1 MKKIIKKI
9 ASRHLFR
16 FDVKHFLHFFVVFT
30 LIFVALSAII
40 LQTMTSGIYKSTDE
54 NIERLAKNP
63 LMLTSLALQGNNNT
77 TILANGKTEAQGN
90 DSGGAAR
97 IPQLSVFSPNQTV
110 ILYDKKGNIL
120 NADIDLETATVAN
133 NLKFNQSNL
142 GKIGTVTIKTA
153 TGDALLYRTKT
164 FKASFDKSVTT
175 NIAYIQVFINVDQ
188 LSDSLERSQFII
200 LTTMVS
206 FWLISLVASIYL
218 SRWSLKPVLAA
229 YEKEK
234 NFVENASHELR
245 TPLTILQNRLELL
258 FQKPT
263 ATIIDESENI
273 SQSLAEVRNMRML
286 TSNLLN
292 LAKRDGGLKVEL
304 TKVNQT
310 YFEKIFEN
318 YKLLAENSNRA
329 FTSTVNFKDQVR
341 LDESL
346 IKQVL
351 TILFDNA
358 VKYSDDGSQI
368 AIQVEKT
375 GQNLIITT
383 SDNGFGISDA
393 DKKKIFDRFYR
404 VDKARTR
411 QKGGFGLG
419 LALAKQIIDACGGR
433 IDVQDNQP
441 QGTKFIIKLRV

>member
-1 MKKIIKKI
+1 MKKIVKKF
-9 ASRHLFR
+9 ASHHLFH

-30 LIFVALSAII
+30 VIFVALSVII
-40 LQTMTSGIYKSTDE
+40 LQTLTSGIYKSTDE
-54 NIERLAKNP
+54 TIERLAKNP
-63 LMLTSLALQGNNNT
+63 LMLTNLALHGTNNT
-77 TILANGKTEAQGN
+77 TIFSDGPVNSQSNETSSV
-90 DSGGAAR
+90 SGTQ
-97 IPQLSVFSPNQTV
+97 ISVFSPNQTV
-110 ILYDKKGNIL
+110 ILYDKKGQIL
-120 NADIDLETATVAN
+120 NADTNLETSTVAEDI
-133 NLKFNQSNL
+133 KFDKSNV
-142 GKIGTVTIKTA
+142 GKISTVTIKTS
-153 TGDALLYRTKT
+153 GDALLYRTKT
-164 FKASFDKSVTT
+164 FKVTFDKNITT
-175 NIAYIQVFINVDQ
+175 NIAYIQIFVNVDQ
-188 LSDSLERSQFII
+188 LSDSLSRSQFII

-218 SRWSLKPVLAA
+218 SRWSQKPVLAA

-245 TPLTILQNRLELL
+245 TPLAILQNRLELL

-263 ATIIDESENI
+263 ATIIDQSENI

-304 TKVNQT
+304 TTVDQT

-318 YKLLAENSNRA
+318 YKLLAENSERE
-329 FTSTVNFKDQVR
+329 FTSSVHLKDRVK

-358 VKYSDDGSQI
+358 VKYTDLGSQI
-368 AIQVEKT
+368 DIKVEKT
-375 GQNLIITT
+375 GQNLVITT
-383 SDNGFGISDA
+383 SDTGYGISNE

-419 LALAKQIIDACGGR
+419 LSLAKQIIDACGGR

-441 QGTKFIIKLRV
+441 QGTKFIIKLRA

>member
-1 MKKIIKKI
+1 MKKIVKKF
-9 ASRHLFR
+9 ASHHLFR

-30 LIFVALSAII
+30 VIFVALSAII

-54 NIERLAKNP
+54 TIDRLAKNP
-63 LMLTSLALQGNNNT
+63 LMLTNIALHGNNNT
-77 TILANGKTEAQGN
+77 TIFSDEATGNQANAANAT
-90 DSGGAAR
+90 SGT
-97 IPQLSVFSPNQTV
+97 QVSVFSPNQTV
-110 ILYDKKGNIL
+110 ILYNQKGAIL
-120 NADIDLETATVAN
+120 NADTNLETATVAD
-133 NLKFNQSNL
+133 NLKFNKSNI
-142 GKIGTVTIKTA
+142 GKMGTVTIKTA
-153 TGDALLYRTKT
+153 SGETLLYRTKT
-164 FKASFDKSVTT
+164 FKVTFDKSITT
-175 NIAYIQVFINVDQ
+175 NIAYIQIFVNVDQ
-188 LSDSLERSQFII
+188 LSDSLSRSQFII

-218 SRWSLKPVLAA
+218 SRWSQKPVLAA

-245 TPLTILQNRLELL
+245 TPLAILQNRLELL

-263 ATIIDESENI
+263 ATIIDQSENI
-273 SQSLAEVRNMRML
+273 SQSLAEVRNMRLL

-318 YKLLAENSNRA
+318 YKLLAENSDRA
-329 FTSTVNFKDQVR
+329 FTSSVHLKDFVK

-358 VKYSDDGSQI
+358 VKYSDVGSHI
-368 AIQVEKT
+368 DIKVEKT
-375 GQNLIITT
+375 GQTLFITT
-383 SDNGFGISDA
+383 SDDGYGISND

-419 LALAKQIIDACGGR
+419 LSLAKQIIDACGGR

-441 QGTKFIIKLRV
+441 QGTKFIIKLRA

>member
-1 MKKIIKKI
+1 MKKIVKKF
-9 ASRHLFR
+9 ASHHLFR

-30 LIFVALSAII
+30 VIFVALSVII
-40 LQTMTSGIYKSTDE
+40 LQTLTSGIYKSTDE
-54 NIERLAKNP
+54 TIERLAKNP
-63 LMLTSLALQGNNNT
+63 LMLTNLALHGTNNT
-77 TILANGKTEAQGN
+77 TIFSDGPVNSQSNETSSV
-90 DSGGAAR
+90 SGTQ
-97 IPQLSVFSPNQTV
+97 ISVFSPNQTV
-110 ILYDKKGNIL
+110 ILYDKKGQIL
-120 NADIDLETATVAN
+120 NADTNLETSTVAEDI
-133 NLKFNQSNL
+133 KFDKSNV
-142 GKIGTVTIKTA
+142 GKISTVTIKTS
-153 TGDALLYRTKT
+153 GDALLYRTKT
-164 FKASFDKSVTT
+164 FKVTFDKNITT
-175 NIAYIQVFINVDQ
+175 NIAYIQIFVNVDQ
-188 LSDSLERSQFII
+188 LSDSLSRSQFII

-218 SRWSLKPVLAA
+218 SRWSQKPVLAA

-245 TPLTILQNRLELL
+245 TPLAILQNRLELL

-263 ATIIDESENI
+263 ATIIDQSENI

-304 TKVNQT
+304 TTVDQT

-318 YKLLAENSNRA
+318 YKLLAENSERE
-329 FTSTVNFKDQVR
+329 FTSSVHLKDSVK

-358 VKYSDDGSQI
+358 VKYTDVGSQI
-368 AIQVEKT
+368 DIKVEKT
-375 GQNLIITT
+375 GQNLVITT
-383 SDNGFGISDA
+383 SDTGYGISNE

-419 LALAKQIIDACGGR
+419 LSLAKQIIDACGGR

-441 QGTKFIIKLRV
+441 QGTKFIIKLRA

>member
-1 MKKIIKKI
+1 MKKIVKKF
-9 ASRHLFR
+9 ASHHLFR

-30 LIFVALSAII
+30 VIFVALSVII
-40 LQTMTSGIYKSTDE
+40 LQTLTSGIYKSTDE
-54 NIERLAKNP
+54 TIERLAKNP
-63 LMLTSLALQGNNNT
+63 LMLTNLALHGTNNT
-77 TILANGKTEAQGN
+77 TIFSDGPVNSQSNETSSV
-90 DSGGAAR
+90 SGTQ
-97 IPQLSVFSPNQTV
+97 ISVFSPNQTV
-110 ILYDKKGNIL
+110 ILYDKKGQIL
-120 NADIDLETATVAN
+120 NADTNLETSTVAEDI
-133 NLKFNQSNL
+133 KFDKSNV
-142 GKIGTVTIKTA
+142 GKISTVTIKTS
-153 TGDALLYRTKT
+153 GDALLYRTKT
-164 FKASFDKSVTT
+164 FKVTFDKNITT
-175 NIAYIQVFINVDQ
+175 NIAYIQIFVNVDQ
-188 LSDSLERSQFII
+188 LSDSLSRSQFII

-218 SRWSLKPVLAA
+218 SRWSQKPVLAA

-245 TPLTILQNRLELL
+245 TPLAILQNRLELL

-263 ATIIDESENI
+263 ATIIDQSENI

-304 TKVNQT
+304 TTVDQT

-318 YKLLAENSNRA
+318 YKLLAENSERE
-329 FTSTVNFKDQVR
+329 FTSSVHLKDRVK

-358 VKYSDDGSQI
+358 VKYTDLGSQI
-368 AIQVEKT
+368 DIKVEKT
-375 GQNLIITT
+375 GQNLVITT
-383 SDNGFGISDA
+383 SDTGYGISNE

-419 LALAKQIIDACGGR
+419 LSLAKQIIDACGGR

-441 QGTKFIIKLRV
+441 QGTKFIIKLRA

>member
-1 MKKIIKKI
+1 MKKIVKKF
-9 ASRHLFR
+9 ASHHLFR

-30 LIFVALSAII
+30 VIFVALSVII
-40 LQTMTSGIYKSTDE
+40 LQTLTSGIYKSTDE
-54 NIERLAKNP
+54 TIERLAKNP
-63 LMLTSLALQGNNNT
+63 LMLTNLALHGTNNT
-77 TILANGKTEAQGN
+77 TIFSDGPVNSQSNETSSV
-90 DSGGAAR
+90 SGTQ
-97 IPQLSVFSPNQTV
+97 ISVFSPNQTV
-110 ILYDKKGNIL
+110 ILYDKKGQIL
-120 NADIDLETATVAN
+120 NADTNLETSTVAEDI
-133 NLKFNQSNL
+133 KFDKSNV
-142 GKIGTVTIKTA
+142 GKISTVTIKTS
-153 TGDALLYRTKT
+153 GDALLYRTKT
-164 FKASFDKSVTT
+164 FKVTFDKNITT
-175 NIAYIQVFINVDQ
+175 NIAYIQIFVNVDQ
-188 LSDSLERSQFII
+188 LSDSLSRSQFII

-218 SRWSLKPVLAA
+218 SRWSQKPVLAA

-245 TPLTILQNRLELL
+245 TPLAILQNRLELL

-263 ATIIDESENI
+263 ATIIDQSENI

-304 TKVNQT
+304 TTVDQT

-318 YKLLAENSNRA
+318 YKLLAENSERE
-329 FTSTVNFKDQVR
+329 FTSSVHLKDRVK

-358 VKYSDDGSQI
+358 VKYTDVGSQI
-368 AIQVEKT
+368 DIKVEKT
-375 GQNLIITT
+375 GQNLVIIT
-383 SDNGFGISDA
+383 SDTGYGISNE

-419 LALAKQIIDACGGR
+419 LSLAKQIIDACGGR

-441 QGTKFIIKLRV
+441 QGTKFIIKLRA

>member
-1 MKKIIKKI
+1 MKKIVKKI

-30 LIFVALSAII
+30 VIFVALSAII

-54 NIERLAKNP
+54 TIDRLAKNP
-63 LMLTSLALQGNNNT
+63 LMLTNLALHGNNNT
-77 TILANGKTEAQGN
+77 TIFSDEAADNSDNAPTG
-90 DSGGAAR
+90 
-97 IPQLSVFSPNQTV
+97 PQFSVFSPNQTV
-110 ILYDKKGNIL
+110 ILYDQKGAIL
-120 NADIDLETATVAN
+120 NADTNLETATVAD
-133 NLKFNQSNL
+133 NLKFNKSNI
-142 GKIGTVTIKTA
+142 GKMGTVTIKTA
-153 TGDALLYRTKT
+153 SGDALLYRTKT
-164 FKASFDKSVTT
+164 FKVTFDKSITT
-175 NIAYIQVFINVDQ
+175 NIAYIQIFVNVDQ
-188 LSDSLERSQFII
+188 LSDSLSRSQFII

-218 SRWSLKPVLAA
+218 SRWSQKPVLAA

-245 TPLTILQNRLELL
+245 TPLAILQNRLELL

-263 ATIIDESENI
+263 ATIIDQSENI
-273 SQSLAEVRNMRML
+273 SQSLAEVRNMRLL

-304 TKVNQT
+304 TSVDCT

-318 YKLLAENSNRA
+318 YKLLAENSDRV
-329 FTSTVNFKDQVR
+329 FTSSVNLKDRVK

-351 TILFDNA
+351 TILYDNA
-358 VKYSDDGSQI
+358 VKYSDVGSHI
-368 AIQVEKT
+368 DIKVEKT
-375 GQNLIITT
+375 GQMLVITT
-383 SDNGFGISDA
+383 SDNGYGISNE

-419 LALAKQIIDACGGR
+419 LSLAKQIIDACGGKL
-433 IDVQDNQP
+433 DVQDNPP
-441 QGTKFIIKLRV
+441 QGTKFIIKLRA

>member
-1 MKKIIKKI
+1 MKKIVKKF
-9 ASRHLFR
+9 ASHHLFR

-30 LIFVALSAII
+30 VIFVALSVII
-40 LQTMTSGIYKSTDE
+40 LQTLTLGIYKSTDE
-54 NIERLAKNP
+54 TIERLAKNP
-63 LMLTSLALQGNNNT
+63 LMLTNLALHGTNNT
-77 TILANGKTEAQGN
+77 TIFSDGPVNSQSNETSSV
-90 DSGGAAR
+90 SGTQ
-97 IPQLSVFSPNQTV
+97 ISVFSPNQTV
-110 ILYDKKGNIL
+110 ILYDKKGQIL
-120 NADIDLETATVAN
+120 NADTNLETSTVAEDI
-133 NLKFNQSNL
+133 KFDKSNV
-142 GKIGTVTIKTA
+142 GKISTVTIKTS
-153 TGDALLYRTKT
+153 GDALLYRTKT
-164 FKASFDKSVTT
+164 FKVTFDKNITT
-175 NIAYIQVFINVDQ
+175 NIAYIQIFVNVDQ
-188 LSDSLERSQFII
+188 LSDSLSRSQFII

-218 SRWSLKPVLAA
+218 SRWSQKPVLAA

-245 TPLTILQNRLELL
+245 TPLAILQNRLELL

-263 ATIIDESENI
+263 ATIIDQSENI

-304 TKVNQT
+304 TTVDQT

-318 YKLLAENSNRA
+318 YKLLAENSERE
-329 FTSTVNFKDQVR
+329 FTSSVHLKDRVK

-358 VKYSDDGSQI
+358 VKYTDVGSQI
-368 AIQVEKT
+368 DIKVEKT
-375 GQNLIITT
+375 GQNLVITT
-383 SDNGFGISDA
+383 SDTGYGISNE

-419 LALAKQIIDACGGR
+419 LSLAKQIIDACGGR

-441 QGTKFIIKLRV
+441 QGTKFMIKLRA

>member
-1 MKKIIKKI
+1 MKKIVKKF
-9 ASRHLFR
+9 ASHHLFR

-30 LIFVALSAII
+30 VIFVALSVII
-40 LQTMTSGIYKSTDE
+40 LQTLTLGIYKSTDE
-54 NIERLAKNP
+54 TIERLAKNP
-63 LMLTSLALQGNNNT
+63 LMLTNLALHGTNNT
-77 TILANGKTEAQGN
+77 TIFSDGPVNSQSNETSSV
-90 DSGGAAR
+90 SGTQ
-97 IPQLSVFSPNQTV
+97 ISVFSPNQTV
-110 ILYDKKGNIL
+110 ILYDKKGQIL
-120 NADIDLETATVAN
+120 NADTNLETSTVAEN
-133 NLKFNQSNL
+133 IKFDKSNV
-142 GKIGTVTIKTA
+142 GKISTVTIKTS
-153 TGDALLYRTKT
+153 GDALLYRTKT
-164 FKASFDKSVTT
+164 FKVTFDKNITT
-175 NIAYIQVFINVDQ
+175 NIAYIQIFVNVDQ
-188 LSDSLERSQFII
+188 LSDSLSRSQFII

-218 SRWSLKPVLAA
+218 SRWSQKPVLAA

-245 TPLTILQNRLELL
+245 TPLAILQNRLELL

-263 ATIIDESENI
+263 ATIIDQSENI

-304 TKVNQT
+304 TTVDQT

-318 YKLLAENSNRA
+318 YKLLAENSERE
-329 FTSTVNFKDQVR
+329 FTSSVHLKDRVK

-358 VKYSDDGSQI
+358 VKYTDVGSQI
-368 AIQVEKT
+368 DIKVEKT
-375 GQNLIITT
+375 GQNLVITT
-383 SDNGFGISDA
+383 SDTGYGISNE

-419 LALAKQIIDACGGR
+419 LSLAKQIIDACGGR

-441 QGTKFIIKLRV
+441 QGTKFIIKLRA

>member
-1 MKKIIKKI
+1 MKKIVKKF
-9 ASRHLFR
+9 ASHHLFR

-30 LIFVALSAII
+30 VIFVALSVII
-40 LQTMTSGIYKSTDE
+40 LQTLTLGIYKSTDE
-54 NIERLAKNP
+54 TIERLAKNP
-63 LMLTSLALQGNNNT
+63 LMLTNLALHGTNNT
-77 TILANGKTEAQGN
+77 TIFSDGPVNSQSNETSSV
-90 DSGGAAR
+90 SGTQ
-97 IPQLSVFSPNQTV
+97 ISVFSPNQTV
-110 ILYDKKGNIL
+110 ILYDKKGQIL
-120 NADIDLETATVAN
+120 NADTNLETSTVAEDI
-133 NLKFNQSNL
+133 KFDKSNV
-142 GKIGTVTIKTA
+142 GKISTVTIKTS
-153 TGDALLYRTKT
+153 GDALLYRTKT
-164 FKASFDKSVTT
+164 FKVTFDKNITT
-175 NIAYIQVFINVDQ
+175 NIAYIQIFVNVDQ
-188 LSDSLERSQFII
+188 LSDSLSRSQFII

-218 SRWSLKPVLAA
+218 SRWSQKPVLAA

-245 TPLTILQNRLELL
+245 TPLAILQNRLELL

-263 ATIIDESENI
+263 ATIIDQSENI

-304 TKVNQT
+304 TTVDQT

-318 YKLLAENSNRA
+318 YKLLAENSERE
-329 FTSTVNFKDQVR
+329 FTSSVHLKDRVK

-358 VKYSDDGSQI
+358 VKYTDVGSQI
-368 AIQVEKT
+368 DIKVEKT
-375 GQNLIITT
+375 GQNLVITT
-383 SDNGFGISDA
+383 SDTGYGISNE

-419 LALAKQIIDACGGR
+419 LSLAKQIIDACGGR

-441 QGTKFIIKLRV
+441 QGTKFIIKLRA

>member
-1 MKKIIKKI
+1 MKKIFKKF
-9 ASRHLFR
+9 ASHHLFR

-30 LIFVALSAII
+30 VIFVALSVII
-40 LQTMTSGIYKSTDE
+40 LQTLTSGIYKSTDE
-54 NIERLAKNP
+54 TIERLAKNP
-63 LMLTSLALQGNNNT
+63 LMLTNLALHGTNNT
-77 TILANGKTEAQGN
+77 TIFSDGPVNSQSNETSSV
-90 DSGGAAR
+90 SGTQ
-97 IPQLSVFSPNQTV
+97 ISVFSPNQTV
-110 ILYDKKGNIL
+110 ILYDKKGQIL
-120 NADIDLETATVAN
+120 NADTNLETSTVAEDI
-133 NLKFNQSNL
+133 KFDKSNV
-142 GKIGTVTIKTA
+142 GKISTVTIKTS
-153 TGDALLYRTKT
+153 GDALLYRTKT
-164 FKASFDKSVTT
+164 FKVTFDKNITT
-175 NIAYIQVFINVDQ
+175 NIAYIQIFVNVDQ
-188 LSDSLERSQFII
+188 LSDSLSRSQFII

-218 SRWSLKPVLAA
+218 SRWSQKPVLAA

-245 TPLTILQNRLELL
+245 TPLAILQNRLELL

-263 ATIIDESENI
+263 ATIIDQSENI

-304 TKVNQT
+304 TTVDQT

-318 YKLLAENSNRA
+318 YKLLAENSERE
-329 FTSTVNFKDQVR
+329 FTSSVHLKDRVK

-358 VKYSDDGSQI
+358 VKYTDVGSQI
-368 AIQVEKT
+368 DIKVEKT
-375 GQNLIITT
+375 GQNLVITT
-383 SDNGFGISDA
+383 SDTGYGISNE

-419 LALAKQIIDACGGR
+419 LSLAKQIIDACGGR

-441 QGTKFIIKLRV
+441 QGTKFIIKLRA

>member
-1 MKKIIKKI
+1 MKKIVKKF
-9 ASRHLFR
+9 ASHHLFR

-30 LIFVALSAII
+30 VIFVALSVII
-40 LQTMTSGIYKSTDE
+40 LQTLTSGIYKSTDE
-54 NIERLAKNP
+54 TIERLAKNP
-63 LMLTSLALQGNNNT
+63 LMLTNLALHGTNNT
-77 TILANGKTEAQGN
+77 TIFSDGPVNSQSNETSSV
-90 DSGGAAR
+90 SGTQ
-97 IPQLSVFSPNQTV
+97 ISVFSPNQTV
-110 ILYDKKGNIL
+110 ILYDKKGQIL
-120 NADIDLETATVAN
+120 NADTNLETSTVAEDI
-133 NLKFNQSNL
+133 KFDKSNV
-142 GKIGTVTIKTA
+142 GKISTVTIKTS
-153 TGDALLYRTKT
+153 GDALLYRTKT
-164 FKASFDKSVTT
+164 FKVTFDKNITT
-175 NIAYIQVFINVDQ
+175 NIAYIQIFVNVDQ
-188 LSDSLERSQFII
+188 LSDSLSRSQFII

-218 SRWSLKPVLAA
+218 SRWSQKPVLAA

-245 TPLTILQNRLELL
+245 TPLAILQNRLELL

-263 ATIIDESENI
+263 ATIIDQSENI

-304 TKVNQT
+304 TTVDQT

-318 YKLLAENSNRA
+318 YKLLAENSERE
-329 FTSTVNFKDQVR
+329 FTSSVHLKDRVK

-358 VKYSDDGSQI
+358 VKYTDLGSQI
-368 AIQVEKT
+368 DIKVEKT
-375 GQNLIITT
+375 GQNLVIIT
-383 SDNGFGISDA
+383 SDTGYGISNE

-419 LALAKQIIDACGGR
+419 LSLAKQIIDACGGR

-441 QGTKFIIKLRV
+441 QGTKFIIKLRA

>member
-1 MKKIIKKI
+1 MKKIVKKF
-9 ASRHLFR
+9 ASHHLFR

-30 LIFVALSAII
+30 VIFVALSVII
-40 LQTMTSGIYKSTDE
+40 LQTLTSGIYKSTDE
-54 NIERLAKNP
+54 TIERLAKNP
-63 LMLTSLALQGNNNT
+63 LMLTNLALHGTNNT
-77 TILANGKTEAQGN
+77 TIFSDGPVNSQSNETSSV
-90 DSGGAAR
+90 SGTQ
-97 IPQLSVFSPNQTV
+97 ISVFSPNQTV
-110 ILYDKKGNIL
+110 ILYDKKGQIL
-120 NADIDLETATVAN
+120 NADTNLETSTVAEDI
-133 NLKFNQSNL
+133 KFDKSNV
-142 GKIGTVTIKTA
+142 GKISTVTIKTS
-153 TGDALLYRTKT
+153 GDALLYRTKT
-164 FKASFDKSVTT
+164 FKVTFDKNITT
-175 NIAYIQVFINVDQ
+175 NIAYIQIFVNVDQ
-188 LSDSLERSQFII
+188 LSDSLSRSQFII

-218 SRWSLKPVLAA
+218 SRWSQKPVLAA

-245 TPLTILQNRLELL
+245 TPLAILQNRLELL

-263 ATIIDESENI
+263 ATIIDQSENI

-304 TKVNQT
+304 TTVDQT

-318 YKLLAENSNRA
+318 YKLLAENSERE
-329 FTSTVNFKDQVR
+329 FTSSVHLKDRVK

-358 VKYSDDGSQI
+358 VKYTDVGSQI
-368 AIQVEKT
+368 DIKVEKT
-375 GQNLIITT
+375 GQNLVITT
-383 SDNGFGISDA
+383 SDTGYGISNE

-419 LALAKQIIDACGGR
+419 LSLAKQIIDACGGR
-433 IDVQDNQP
+433 IDVQDNQS
-441 QGTKFIIKLRV
+441 QGTKFMIKLRA

>member
-1 MKKIIKKI
+1 MKKIVKKF
-9 ASRHLFR
+9 ASHHLFR

-30 LIFVALSAII
+30 VIFVALSVII
-40 LQTMTSGIYKSTDE
+40 LQTLTSGIYKSTDE
-54 NIERLAKNP
+54 TIERLAKNP
-63 LMLTSLALQGNNNT
+63 LMLTNLALHGTNNT
-77 TILANGKTEAQGN
+77 TIFSDGPVNSQSNETSSV
-90 DSGGAAR
+90 SGTQ
-97 IPQLSVFSPNQTV
+97 ISVFSPNQTV
-110 ILYDKKGNIL
+110 ILYDKKGQIL
-120 NADIDLETATVAN
+120 NADTNLETSTVAEDI
-133 NLKFNQSNL
+133 KFDKSNV
-142 GKIGTVTIKTA
+142 GKISTVTIKTS
-153 TGDALLYRTKT
+153 GDALLYRTKT
-164 FKASFDKSVTT
+164 FKVTFDKNITT
-175 NIAYIQVFINVDQ
+175 NIAYIQIFVNVDQ
-188 LSDSLERSQFII
+188 LSDSLSRSQFII

-218 SRWSLKPVLAA
+218 SRWSQKPVLAA

-245 TPLTILQNRLELL
+245 TPLAILQNRLELL

-263 ATIIDESENI
+263 ATIIDQSENI

-304 TKVNQT
+304 TTVDQT

-318 YKLLAENSNRA
+318 YKLLAENSERE
-329 FTSTVNFKDQVR
+329 FTSSVHLKDRVK

-346 IKQVL
+346 IKQFL

-358 VKYSDDGSQI
+358 VKYTDVGSQI
-368 AIQVEKT
+368 DIKVEKT
-375 GQNLIITT
+375 GQNLVITT
-383 SDNGFGISDA
+383 SDTGYGISNE
-393 DKKKIFDRFYR
+393 DKKKVFDRFYR

-419 LALAKQIIDACGGR
+419 LSLAKQIIDACGGR

-441 QGTKFIIKLRV
+441 QGTKFIIKLRA

>member
-1 MKKIIKKI
+1 
-9 ASRHLFR
+9 
-16 FDVKHFLHFFVVFT
+16 
-30 LIFVALSAII
+30 
-40 LQTMTSGIYKSTDE
+40 
-54 NIERLAKNP
+54 
-63 LMLTSLALQGNNNT
+63 
-77 TILANGKTEAQGN
+77 
-90 DSGGAAR
+90 
-97 IPQLSVFSPNQTV
+97 
-110 ILYDKKGNIL
+110 
-120 NADIDLETATVAN
+120 
-133 NLKFNQSNL
+133 
-142 GKIGTVTIKTA
+142 
-153 TGDALLYRTKT
+153 
-164 FKASFDKSVTT
+164 
-175 NIAYIQVFINVDQ
+175 
-188 LSDSLERSQFII
+188 
-200 LTTMVS
+200 MVS

-218 SRWSLKPVLAA
+218 SRWSQKPVLAA

-245 TPLTILQNRLELL
+245 TPLAILQNRLELL

-263 ATIIDESENI
+263 ATIIDQSENI

-304 TKVNQT
+304 TSVDQT

-318 YKLLAENSNRA
+318 YKLLAEKSGRE
-329 FTSTVNFKDQVR
+329 FTSSVNFKDRVK

-358 VKYSDDGSQI
+358 VKYSDTGSCI
-368 AIQVEKT
+368 DIKVEKT
-375 GQNLIITT
+375 GQSLVITT
-383 SDNGFGISDA
+383 SDNGYGISND

-419 LALAKQIIDACGGR
+419 LSLAKQIIDACGGR
-433 IDVQDNQP
+433 IDVQDNHP
-441 QGTKFIIKLRV
+441 QGTKFIIKLRA

>member
-1 MKKIIKKI
+1 MKKIVKKF
-9 ASRHLFR
+9 ASHSLFR

-30 LIFVALSAII
+30 VIFVALSAII
-40 LQTMTSGIYKSTDE
+40 LQTLTSGIYKSTDE
-54 NIERLAKNP
+54 TIERLAKNP
-63 LMLTSLALQGNNNT
+63 LMLTNLALHDTNNT
-77 TILANGKTEAQGN
+77 TIFSDTPTDNQGKPASVTPV
-90 DSGGAAR
+90 SGF
-97 IPQLSVFSPNQTV
+97 LPNQTV
-110 ILYDKKGNIL
+110 VLYDKKGQIL
-120 NADIDLETATVAN
+120 NADTNLETATVAN
-133 NLKFNQSNL
+133 SLKFDKSNI
-142 GKIGTVTIKTA
+142 GKIGTVTVKTA
-153 TGDALLYRTKT
+153 TGDTLLYRTKI
-164 FKASFDKSVTT
+164 FKANFSKGITT
-175 NIAYIQVFINVDQ
+175 NIAYIQILVNVDQ
-188 LSDSLERSQFII
+188 LSDSLSRSQLII

-218 SRWSLKPVLAA
+218 SRWSQKPVLAA

-263 ATIIDESENI
+263 ATIIDQSENI

-318 YKLLAENSNRA
+318 YKLLAENSERV
-329 FTSTVNFKDQVR
+329 FTSSVNFKDCVK

-358 VKYSDDGSQI
+358 VKYSDVGSHI
-368 AIQVEKT
+368 DIQVEKT
-375 GQNLIITT
+375 SQTLIITT
-383 SDNGFGISDA
+383 SDNGYGISDD

-419 LALAKQIIDACGGR
+419 LSLAKQIIDACGGR
-433 IDVQDNQP
+433 IDVQDNHP